1 MDEKSRKPK
10 IRFAG
15 FTEDWEQLRLG
26 DCVQIQRGGSPRPI
40 EKFITDNEN
49 GINWVKIGDVAEGSR
64 YITSTKE
71 KIKPEGEKYS
81 RRVYVGDLVLSNS
94 MSFGRPYIM
103 KINGCIHDG
112 WLLIRNEKNIF
123 NIEYLLQLLS
133 SSYTLK
139 QYKSL
144 ASGGVVNNLNSELVQ
159 STTALLPPID
169 EQQKIGTF
177 FRHLDHLITLHQRKR
192 ERLVNIKKAMLE
204 KMFPKKG
211 ADVPEVRFAGFTE
224 AWEQRKAKDLG
235 RFSKGCGYSKADL
248 IPNGTPVILYGRL
261 YTNYQSTI
269 SEVDTYALKKKNSIL
284 SKGNEVVVPASG
296 ETAEDIAR
304 ASAIIKQGVILGGD
318 LNIIEPLPSI
328 NPEFLALSISNGYPQ
343 KVLAQKAQ
351 GKSVVHIHNS
361 DIQDLPIA
369 YPLREEQNKIAGLFR
384 HLDHLIT
391 LHQRKVELLQNIKKA
406 CLGTMFV

>member
-1 MDEKSRKPK
+1 MAEKSRKPK
-10 IRFAG
+10 I
-15 FTEDWEQLRLG
+15 
-26 DCVQIQRGGSPRPI
+26 
-40 EKFITDNEN
+40 
-49 GINWVKIGDVAEGSR
+49 
-64 YITSTKE
+64 
-71 KIKPEGEKYS
+71 
-81 RRVYVGDLVLSNS
+81 
-94 MSFGRPYIM
+94 
-103 KINGCIHDG
+103 
-112 WLLIRNEKNIF
+112 
-123 NIEYLLQLLS
+123 
-133 SSYTLK
+133 
-139 QYKSL
+139 
-144 ASGGVVNNLNSELVQ
+144 
-159 STTALLPPID
+159 
-169 EQQKIGTF
+169 
-177 FRHLDHLITLHQRKR
+177 
-192 ERLVNIKKAMLE
+192 
-204 KMFPKKG
+204 
-211 ADVPEVRFAGFTE
+211 RFAGFTE

-248 IPNGTPVILYGRL
+248 IPNGTPIILYGRL

-304 ASAIIKQGVILGGD
+304 ASAIIKRGVILGGD

-369 YPLREEQNKIAGLFR
+369 YPLREEQNNIAGLFR
-384 HLDHLIT
+384 HLDRLITLHQRKRDRLGNIKKAMLEKMFPKNGADVPEVRFAGFTEAWEQRKLGELLVESKIKGHSGNVAKKLTVKLWGKGVVEKNDFGGSVYTQYYIRKYEQFIYSKLDFLNSAFAVIPRNMDGYESTADLPAFDCMNSNPYFIFYKVTQKDFYLKNGAVADGSRKAKRIHVDTFLGMGINVPNLLEQDKIVQFFQVLDHLIT

-406 CLGTMFV
+406 CLETMFV